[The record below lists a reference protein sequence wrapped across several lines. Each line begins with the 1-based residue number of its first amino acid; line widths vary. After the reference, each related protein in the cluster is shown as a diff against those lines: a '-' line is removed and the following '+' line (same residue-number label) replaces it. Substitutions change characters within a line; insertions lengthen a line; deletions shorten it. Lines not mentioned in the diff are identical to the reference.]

1 MDVDIRKCNRYF
13 RCLILSASTI
23 SMGLN
28 AYPSLVSSH
37 NTKSNTH
44 SIFVNSSSKIS
55 ISESFVL
62 TTNDTNGI
70 SRPKFSRFD
79 SLQGKSSIYWDSLFD
94 TAYKNAW
101 KYTDT
106 NGNLVLVPWE
116 IRSRF
121 QLKFETGKVPNSLFE
136 KFLGGNDQSF
146 YAVKIL
152 PNNYNSDSLRS
163 SPDGISSMNLFP
175 KLHGQEFGINSA
187 DSISKLSQVS
197 TLQDS
202 SGIPKINSL
211 KIENKISSGLNL
223 KSEIE
228 IMKINSLKSESGIS
242 PKAGGEIAIKTS
254 RKTTNPLRVL
264 IKFDWMGADTLRNIL
279 LLSEENDDQLDL
291 NTVLN
296 YWVAIPELKNVQV
309 NRNDTFLP
317 KRVKNSGVEELGY
330 DVFLPEFYITP
341 LTCFHAPILVEFWG
355 KSSVTV
361 YKDMEKIDGLTLD
374 EVIPILK
381 SVKSHTEMYHTEL
394 CKQDIMKVQLY
405 IKNKNALVSEFINFV
420 EGISELNYLLEVKT
434 N

>member
-1 MDVDIRKCNRYF
+1 MDVDIRKCNGF
-13 RCLILSASTI
+13 FGCLILCVSIIPVGLKAYTNLESTH
-23 SMGLN
+23 SR
-28 AYPSLVSSH
+28 
-37 NTKSNTH
+37 KSNTH
-44 SIFVNSSSKIS
+44 SSLMNSSSEFFIS
-55 ISESFVL
+55 QNYVL
-62 TTNDTNGI
+62 TYKDTSTI
-70 SRPKFSRFD
+70 PRPEFSRQGAI
-79 SLQGKSSIYWDSLFD
+79 QGKSSIYWDSTFER
-94 TAYKNAW
+94 AYKNAW

-106 NGNLVLVPWE
+106 NGNLALIPWE

-121 QLKFETGKVPNSLFE
+121 QLKFETGSVPNSLFE
-136 KFLGGNDQSF
+136 RFLGGNDLSF
-146 YAVKIL
+146 YAVKITR
-152 PNNYNSDSLRS
+152 NNSNADSLRS
-163 SPDGISSMNLFP
+163 SPDGISSMNLSP

-187 DSISKLSQVS
+187 DSISKLSQAS

-211 KIENKISSGLNL
+211 KIENKISSDLNL

-228 IMKINSLKSESGIS
+228 ITKINSLKSESGIS
-242 PKAGGEIAIKTS
+242 PKTEGEIAIKTS
-254 RKTTNPLRVL
+254 PKTTNPLRVL
-264 IKFDWMGADTLRNIL
+264 VKFDWMGVDTLRNVL
-279 LLSEENDDQLDL
+279 LLSNENDDQLDL

-381 SVKSHTEMYHTEL
+381 SVKSHTELYHSEL
-394 CKQDIMKVQLY
+394 CKQDMMKVQLY
-405 IKNKNALVSEFINFV
+405 IKNKSALVSDFINFV
-420 EGISELNYLLEVKT
+420 QGISELNYLLEVKS

>member
-28 AYPSLVSSH
+28 AYPSLVSSN

-44 SIFVNSSSKIS
+44 CIFVNSSSKII

-106 NGNLVLVPWE
+106 KGNLVLVPWE

-146 YAVKIL
+146 YALKIL
-152 PNNYNSDSLRS
+152 PNNNNSDSLSS
-163 SPDGISSMNLFP
+163 SPDGISSMNLSP

-202 SGIPKINSL
+202 SGI
-211 KIENKISSGLNL
+211 
-223 KSEIE
+223 
-228 IMKINSLKSESGIS
+228 S
-242 PKAGGEIAIKTS
+242 PKVGGEIAIKTS

-296 YWVAIPELKNVQV
+296 YWVAIPEIKNLQV

-361 YKDMEKIDGLTLD
+361 YKDMEKIEGLNLND
-374 EVIPILK
+374 VIPILK

-420 EGISELNYLLEVKT
+420 EDISELNYLLEVKT